1 MSCRVMETTEIEEAR
16 NFLIIL
22 DRSIK
27 AIESKSLHPRKNLRS
42 SSFIGF
48 FVAEDT
54 TVQSLASLVLKQREE
69 HLPLDEC
76 RGQSSESQHGRE
88 REGVRVCMRTWKRIR
103 GPFWWHVGQTLILV
117 VSDAAEASQVAIS
130 YFGYFQKTPLLSRD
144 LTRAILP
151 KHVWVREWRLGQ
163 KQQGSGAGLRG

>member
-1 MSCRVMETTEIEEAR
+1 METTEIEEAR

-76 RGQSSESQHGRE
+76 RGQSSESKHGRE
-88 REGVRVCMRTWKRIR
+88 HEGVRVFMRTWKRIR

-151 KHVWVREWRLGQ
+151 KHVWVRE
-163 KQQGSGAGLRG
+163 